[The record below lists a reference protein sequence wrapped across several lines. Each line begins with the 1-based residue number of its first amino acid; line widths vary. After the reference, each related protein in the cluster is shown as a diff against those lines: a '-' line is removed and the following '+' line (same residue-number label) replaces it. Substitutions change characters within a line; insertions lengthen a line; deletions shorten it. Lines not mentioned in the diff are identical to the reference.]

1 MTFDIATQLGATI
14 GRRTPTSFDM
24 ATRTGAAITRWTWFV
39 LPVTVLI
46 DLAHFLLRGNFKI
59 ASQYFASNDWQHH
72 AFGLATMTVLPAL
85 LKRAAIFELPEA
97 R

>member
-14 GRRTPTSFDM
+14 WRQTPTSFDM

-46 DLAHFLLRGNFKI
+46 DLAHFLLRGNY
-59 ASQYFASNDWQHH
+59 SLHLYSNSKL
-72 AFGLATMTVLPAL
+72 F
-85 LKRAAIFELPEA
+85 
-97 R
+97 